1 MDIDYIVSFMKKIC
15 ETPSPS
21 GFTHNANALVAEELR
36 SFGLNIS
43 FTNKGSVSA
52 LIPGKNP
59 IPKKALAAHV
69 DTLGAMVKRIKENGR
84 LSFTPIGGY
93 SMSSVECENCLVHA
107 SEGSV
112 YTGTVYS
119 IKPSVHIHED
129 SKTIERSLENM
140 EIVIDEK
147 VFSADDV
154 NSLGIEVG
162 DFITF
167 DTHFQY
173 TKSGFIKSRHLDD
186 KASVAILMGLCK
198 HIMENKILLENSIQ
212 ILITSYEEV
221 GHGASTGLLPDIQ
234 ELLCLDMGA
243 PGTGQNSSEY
253 SVSICAKDSG
263 GPYDFSLRNHLVKLA
278 KDNNIDYKVDIY
290 PYYGSDAGTA
300 LRAGFDIKFGL
311 IGPGVYAS
319 HSYERTH
326 RDSIINTYE
335 LTLQYVLL

>member
-1 MDIDYIVSFMKKIC
+1 MNIDYIVSFMKKLC

-21 GFTHNANALVAEELR
+21 GFTQNAIALIEEELK
-36 SFGLNIS
+36 SFGIS
-43 FTNKGSVSA
+43 TSLTNKGSLSA

-59 IPKKALAAHV
+59 SPQKALAAHT
-69 DTLGAMVKRIKENGR
+69 DTLGAMVKRVKENGR
-84 LSFTPIGGY
+84 ISFATIGGY
-93 SMSSVECENCLVHA
+93 SMGSIECENCFIHTSKNTLH
-107 SEGSV
+107 
-112 YTGTVYS
+112 TGTIYT

-129 SKTIERSLENM
+129 CKTLERSLENM

-154 NSLGIEVG
+154 AELGIEVG

-167 DTHFQY
+167 DPRFEY

-186 KASVAILMGLCK
+186 KASVAILVGLCK
-198 HIMENKILLENSIQ
+198 YIIDSDISLENSVQ
-212 ILITSYEEV
+212 ILITNYEEV
-221 GHGASTGLLPDIQ
+221 GHGASFGLMPGVR

-253 SVSICAKDSG
+253 AVSICAKDSG
-263 GPYDFSLRNHLVKLA
+263 GPYDFSLRSRLVKLA

-290 PYYGSDAGTA
+290 PHYGSDAGAA
-300 LRAGFDIKFGL
+300 LGAGFDIKFGL

-326 RDSIINTYE
+326 KDSIANTAE
-335 LTLQYVLL
+335 LALKYILL